1 MELAQLQQ
9 LETVARTGTMS
20 AAAHEL
26 SISQSALSRSIQR
39 LERDLGTSL
48 FTRGKNS
55 ATLND
60 AGLAAVEHARAV
72 LREAQLLRDA
82 VDEAQKRSRVLRVG
96 TCAPAPLWK
105 FTREVVERFPGSVLS
120 SEMMATHRFYL
131 LSRADTSPQV
141 RRIAQAFTAGID

>member
-1 MELAQLQQ
+1 
-9 LETVARTGTMS
+9 MS

-26 SISQSALSRSIQR
+26 NISQSALSRSIHR

-141 RRIAQAFTAGID
+141 RRIAEAFTAGID